1 VCSKKSVENGFKR
14 RHFMEHIALMAE
26 LTNCVV
32 PVSDISVSLPA
43 SSDDETDAQANVFRA
58 EANQIPDGDCKV
70 AG

>member
-1 VCSKKSVENGFKR
+1 
-14 RHFMEHIALMAE
+14 MEHKALMAE

-58 EANQIPDGDCKV
+58 EANQIPDWDCKV

>member
-1 VCSKKSVENGFKR
+1 
-14 RHFMEHIALMAE
+14 MEHKALMAE

-43 SSDDETDAQANVFRA
+43 SRDDETDAQANVFRA